1 MSYRQILIDRLI
13 WEEGLKYTPYRC
25 SQNKLTIGIGHNIE
39 ANPLPKGMQK
49 ELDENG
55 KLSLPSIMQLVNK
68 DIDYAEQDARAL
80 FESFNDFSQ
89 NRKVA
94 VVDLIF
100 NMGRTTFSR
109 FITTVAAIRMGNWD
123 AAAKG
128 LKNSKWFKQVQ
139 KERAEGIVELITN
152 G

>member
-1 MSYRQILIDRLI
+1 MSYRNILIDRLI
-13 WEEGLKYTPYRC
+13 WEEGLRHEPYHC
-25 SQNKLTIGIGHNIE
+25 PAGKLTIGIGHNME

-80 FESFNDFSQ
+80 FESFNDYSE

-94 VVDLIF
+94 IVDLLF
-100 NMGRTTFSR
+100 NMGRSTFSK
-109 FITTVAAIRMGNWD
+109 FITTIAAIRSGNWD